1 MGSHEKGN
9 ASAQQTATKDEEKQK
24 LTAGDVALGVAA
36 VAGVAL
42 FSWIG
47 YKLFG
52 GPESSRETMVAP
64 GRRPNRM
71 FRDEF
76 ERDPSSYFRNLR
88 NSNHPFVFVLVPPL
102 NHLYSYSS
110 NKQEWHLLNS
120 WLRRSTPD
128 PFLTHP

>member
-88 NSNHPFVFVLVPPL
+88 NSKLVATYL
-102 NHLYSYSS
+102 IDLHYIWDVTIYFCSS
-110 NKQEWHLLNS
+110 
-120 WLRRSTPD
+120 
-128 PFLTHP
+128 